1 MRLVQRAKWK
11 DIQGKVKN
19 MQGKRPKSEH
29 VVKNAVQRVQASGKK
44 GVAVTNYKNC
54 GCKRSLT
61 PEEEKKVADYVQK
74 WRKKLFCTCS
84 HIKKELKLDVGRMT
98 IVRTLKRAGYHW
110 RQVPKKSPIKEEHL
124 KIRKVFVDKHLHHRP
139 AWWVENMHLVFDG
152 VTLTKAPRKLSS
164 RQKHAAQSI
173 KAMWIKR
180 GEAMDPEVHTYNRYS
195 LVAAYM
201 NCANKPGFT
210 AWLVAWSPVVMI
222 RNAFP
227 RGK

>member
-1 MRLVQRAKWK
+1 M
-11 DIQGKVKN
+11 
-19 MQGKRPKSEH
+19 
-29 VVKNAVQRVQASGKK
+29 
-44 GVAVTNYKNC
+44 
-54 GCKRSLT
+54 
-61 PEEEKKVADYVQK
+61 
-74 WRKKLFCTCS
+74 
-84 HIKKELKLDVGRMT
+84 
-98 IVRTLKRAGYHW
+98 
-110 RQVPKKSPIKEEHL
+110 
-124 KIRKVFVDKHLHHRP
+124 DKHLHHRP

-201 NCANKPGFT
+201 NCATKPGFT
-210 AWLVAWSPVVMI
+210 AWLVALSPVVMI

>member
-1 MRLVQRAKWK
+1 M
-11 DIQGKVKN
+11 
-19 MQGKRPKSEH
+19 
-29 VVKNAVQRVQASGKK
+29 VV
-44 GVAVTNYKNC
+44 
-54 GCKRSLT
+54 
-61 PEEEKKVADYVQK
+61 EYVQN
-74 WRKKLFCTCS
+74 WRRKLLCTCD
-84 HIKKELKLDVGRMT
+84 HIKKKLKLDVGRL
-98 IVRTLKRAGYHW
+98 ILLRTLAKHNFHW
-110 RQVPKKSPIKEEHL
+110 RQVPHNSMIKSRHFQKRKE
-124 KIRKVFVDKHLHHRP
+124 FVDKHLHHRP

-201 NCANKPGFT
+201 NCANKPEFT
-210 AWLVAWSPVVMI
+210 AWLVAWSLVVMI
-222 RNAFP
+222 RNTFP

>member
-11 DIQGKVKN
+11 DIQSKVKN

-29 VVKNAVQRVQASGKK
+29 AVKNAVQRVQASGKK

-74 WRKKLFCTCS
+74 WRKKLFCTCN

-195 LVAAYM
+195 P
-201 NCANKPGFT
+201 NPKPLKPLSGV
-210 AWLVAWSPVVMI
+210 L
-222 RNAFP
+222 
-227 RGK
+227 

>member
-19 MQGKRPKSEH
+19 MQGKRPKSQH
-29 VVKNAVQRVQASGKK
+29 AVKNAVQRVQASGKK

-74 WRKKLFCTCS
+74 WRKKLFCTCN

-180 GEAMDPEVHTYNRYS
+180 GEAMDPDVHTYNRYS
-195 LVAAYM
+195 HVAKYIQ
-201 NCANKPGFT
+201 T
-210 AWLVAWSPVVMI
+210 WIV
-222 RNAFP
+222 
-227 RGK
+227 